1 MSMHILPQ
9 TCEHTKEFLA
19 RQMLGFKLFRQCLG
33 PTTLA
38 SLCCRTLRVGTNT
51 CLFS

>member
-38 SLCCRTLRVGTNT
+38 SPALAQTSCRYKY
-51 CLFS
+51 LFI